1 MKPPRDVKPLAAV
14 PPWFVAVIEAERA
27 QFLRIIHGLEPG
39 SAQEDR
45 YLEALQ
51 TCQTLCLRAKRG
63 PEDEGV
69 RAEAAEAAPE
79 KRSAF
84 PFKVG
89 DPIRLACEGL
99 WPGLRKGAK
108 GWITGGAENG
118 AVRLRIWG
126 HPGDFSTNP
135 SNLEIDPDRKPL
147 ERLEVV
153 EESELAPL
161 REEMAKGRAKY
172 PNGCTVLSLLDEVGE
187 VAHAVNKYQGVAHVR
202 DELLDVAAVAMRLYL
217 GEIDRGLTIDG
228 LEQRKTDDG
237 ERSVEPRPLSQTPQ
251 TPIPDVDVS
260 YLTRLACG
268 KDFRTICGNCNTAS
282 LDEVSA
288 RVRAETIKACAE
300 VVVKTYER
308 AADCVSI
315 LSAPTI
321 ACEIR
326 AAIEALATGS
336 EKHVDQEEKR

>member
-1 MKPPRDVKPLAAV
+1 M
-14 PPWFVAVIEAERA
+14 E
-27 QFLRIIHGLEPG
+27 
-39 SAQEDR
+39 
-45 YLEALQ
+45 
-51 TCQTLCLRAKRG
+51 
-63 PEDEGV
+63 
-69 RAEAAEAAPE
+69 
-79 KRSAF
+79 
-84 PFKVG
+84 PFK
-89 DPIRLACEGL
+89 R
-99 WPGLRKGAK
+99 
-108 GWITGGAENG
+108 
-118 AVRLRIWG
+118 
-126 HPGDFSTNP
+126 
-135 SNLEIDPDRKPL
+135 L
-147 ERLEVV
+147 ERV

-172 PNGCTVLSLLDEVGE
+172 PRGCTVLSLLDEVGE

-228 LEQRKTDDG
+228 LEQQRKTDDG

-251 TPIPDVDVS
+251 IPIPDVDAS
-260 YLTRLACG
+260 YLTCLACG

-308 AADCVSI
+308 AADRVSI

-336 EKHVDQEEKR
+336 EKHVDQEKKR